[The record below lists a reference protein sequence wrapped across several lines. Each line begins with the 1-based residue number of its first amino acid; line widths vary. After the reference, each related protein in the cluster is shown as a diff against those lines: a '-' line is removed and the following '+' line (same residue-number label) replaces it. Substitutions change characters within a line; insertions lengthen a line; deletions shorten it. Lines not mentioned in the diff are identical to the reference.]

1 MPIAVLL
8 AGWGVKE
15 SSRFKTWKRRY
26 FVLRE
31 ATDVEAKSGQCT
43 HVFLYYKS
51 QKHAMKFNG

>member
-15 SSRFKTWKRRY
+15 GSRFKTWKRRF

-31 ATDVEAKSGQCT
+31 ATDVEAMASQCT

-51 QKHAMKFNG
+51 PKHVMNG